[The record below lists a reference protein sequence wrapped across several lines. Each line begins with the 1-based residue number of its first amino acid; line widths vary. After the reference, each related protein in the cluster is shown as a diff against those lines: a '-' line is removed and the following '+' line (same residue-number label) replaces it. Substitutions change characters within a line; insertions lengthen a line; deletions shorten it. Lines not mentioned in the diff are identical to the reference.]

1 MMSWGL
7 KEKGNET
14 RLHCGDVG
22 SSVSECGPILHSQKK
37 VQKGP
42 IKVQMLVTGVVPEG
56 TKADTI
62 TYPFLRRKKKNVID
76 IFSCALLTVYNN
88 NYYNNNIILIIIQMI
103 K

>member
-42 IKVQMLVTGVVPEG
+42 IKVQML
-56 TKADTI
+56 DTI